1 MIVPDP
7 PSVLTPP
14 TTAAAIAA
22 SSSPEPAV
30 TLMVPNRP
38 TYRNP
43 ASPASA
49 PQATKAAILQA
60 PVVEAGLT
68 CRVGVRAERVEVAA
82 ASRELQGEMQ
92 RDDDDDGEREH
103 RSHLVATDA

>member
-38 TYRNP
+38 TYKKP

-49 PQATKAAILQA
+49 PQATKAAILRRRSLSPA
-60 PVVEAGLT
+60 W
-68 CRVGVRAERVEVAA
+68 RA
-82 ASRELQGEMQ
+82 ASGL
-92 RDDDDDGEREH
+92 DP
-103 RSHLVATDA
+103 SA